1 MKGTLGWQLVDVVV
15 GQLQSR
21 RVFGR
26 KDNVTTMVGVL
37 QVRTCQK
44 LVHVGYDTMMTV
56 SLVFFRPTP
65 YGFRQVVQHVS
76 KQSQCGYAARSA
88 VLIQPLRK

>member
-26 KDNVTTMVGVL
+26 KDNVTIMVGVL

-56 SLVFFRPTP
+56 SLG
-65 YGFRQVVQHVS
+65 YLSLCDGEDGFKFLSRCH
-76 KQSQCGYAARSA
+76 
-88 VLIQPLRK
+88 